1 MLDVV
6 ALLEKLDTSVA
17 VVGATDDSNKYGHVI
32 YQDLKQK
39 GFEVYPINPNRTSVD
54 GDNAYKH
61 LKDIPEKPTLV
72 NFVVPPSVTMTML
85 RECLQLNLMNVWLQP
100 GSESPE
106 SMAFLQ
112 QHSFNYL
119 ANACIMLSSRLKG

>member
-6 ALLEKLDTSVA
+6 DLLGKLDTSVA
-17 VVGATDDSNKYGHVI
+17 VVGATDDLNKYGHVI

-39 GFEVYPINPNRTSVD
+39 GFKVYPVNPNRASVG
-54 GDNAYKH
+54 GDNTYKD

-72 NFVVPPSVTMTML
+72 NFVVPPSVTMTVL
-85 RECLQLNLMNVWLQP
+85 RECLQLNLINVWLQP
-100 GSESPE
+100 GSENPE
-106 SMAFLQ
+106 SMDFLR

-119 ANACIMLSSRLKG
+119 ANTCIMLSSRLKG